1 MQTLRDAVKVLI
13 PSGLDGTVL
22 FLLTLAVAGGLTTVL
37 TPLPAFAEYAS
48 VWLVVGYACL
58 LWAIPLVW
66 FLRLTFSWRPDSRG
80 VLSDRGYETVSLV
93 ALAGWLGVVSV
104 APAALP
110 ALLGLARLVD
120 NVLLRQG
127 TATRP
132 PRLLRLARA
141 LLLQPIASIA
151 ISRRAGSRRSLV

>member
-1 MQTLRDAVKVLI
+1 MQTLRDAAKALI

-22 FLLTLAVAGGLTTVL
+22 FLLTLSLVGGVTAVL
-37 TPLPAFAEYAS
+37 TPLLTFADYAS
-48 VWLVVGYACL
+48 LWLVAGYACL
-58 LWAIPLVW
+58 LWAVPLVW
-66 FLRLTFSWRPDSRG
+66 FLRLTFSRASDSRG
-80 VLSDRGYETVSLV
+80 VLSDRGYETISLV

-104 APAALP
+104 APATLP

-127 TATRP
+127 TAARP